1 MDALL
6 GQPTFLFTWIVLFA
20 GCVIFGLAISVVSKF
35 FTSGE
40 FRRRLV
46 LFATSFFS
54 TLLIV
59 EGGLRIT
66 GYTEN
71 YSEAR
76 LGHYNFIR
84 HGSYKD
90 TLHIWPANDI
100 HEIGDGVQF
109 MYPRSTNSLG
119 LSDKEWQK
127 SKPDSI
133 FRIIALGDSF
143 TEGDGAPAD
152 STWPIL
158 LEQQLLQEGKAV
170 EVFNAGV
177 CGSDPFHELML
188 LKYRLMDYQ
197 PDLVIVTLAM
207 QDLLEDIGVK
217 GGMERFDPERGR
229 TPKLFEV
236 VYAYSHIARL
246 IYNRILGFSW
256 VLVREKSPSF
266 RRRILEK
273 HIPSIFEQF
282 SEISGDLRIVF
293 VLYPHQMQ
301 TTEGYNPDFKAALV
315 ENSHLSGIPIYDIRS
330 CYLET
335 IEQSGK
341 PVEYFWW
348 KHDGHHN
355 SDGYNMMAH
364 CISGVL
370 SDRIE

>member
-1 MDALL
+1 MEQLL
-6 GQPTFLFTWIVLFA
+6 RQPTFFFTWLVLCFA
-20 GCVIFGLAISVVSKF
+20 LVVIGLAIFFLSKRF
-35 FTSGE
+35 FSTE
-40 FRRRLV
+40 ARRRLV
-46 LFATSFFS
+46 LITMSFF
-54 TLLIV
+54 TVLLLV
-59 EGGLRIT
+59 EATLRIT

-76 LGHYNFIR
+76 VGNYNFIC
-84 HGSYKD
+84 HGSFQD
-90 TLHIWPANDI
+90 TLHVWPQNGT
-100 HEIGDGVQF
+100 HEIGDRVQF
-109 MYPRSTNSLG
+109 LYPRRTNSLG
-119 LSDKEWQK
+119 LSDREWEK
-127 SKPDSI
+127 NKPDSV

-188 LKYRLMDYQ
+188 LKYELVDYE

-217 GGMERFDPERGR
+217 GGMERFDPKRGR
-229 TPKLFEV
+229 APLPFEL

-246 IYNRILGFSW
+246 IYNRVLGYSW
-256 VLVREKSPSF
+256 VLVRQKSPSF
-266 RRRILEK
+266 RRKIVEN

-301 TTEGYNPDFKAALV
+301 TTEGYDSDFKAALV
-315 ENSHLSGIPIYDIRS
+315 ENSRLTGMPMCDIRS

-335 IEQSGK
+335 IEQSRK
-341 PVEYFWW
+341 SVESFWW

-355 SDGYNMMAH
+355 SDGYVMMSH
-364 CISGVL
+364 CIRQELGL
-370 SDRIE
+370 

>member
-1 MDALL
+1 MEQLL
-6 GQPTFLFTWIVLFA
+6 RQPTFFFTW
-20 GCVIFGLAISVVSKF
+20 
-35 FTSGE
+35 
-40 FRRRLV
+40 LV
-46 LFATSFFS
+46 LCFALVVIGLTIFFLSKRFFS
-54 TLLIV
+54 TEARRHLVLITMSSFTVLLVV
-59 EGGLRIT
+59 EATLRIT

-76 LGHYNFIR
+76 VGSYNFIC
-84 HGSYKD
+84 HGSFQD
-90 TLHIWPANDI
+90 TLHVWPKNGT
-100 HEIGDGVQF
+100 HEIGDRVQF
-109 MYPRSTNSLG
+109 LYPRSTNSLG
-119 LSDKEWQK
+119 LSDREWEKNKQ
-127 SKPDSI
+127 DSV

-158 LEQQLLQEGKAV
+158 LEQQLLHEGKSV

-217 GGMERFDPERGR
+217 GGMERFDPKHGR
-229 TPKLFEV
+229 TPLLFEL

-246 IYNRILGFSW
+246 IYNRILGYSW

-266 RRRILEK
+266 RNEIVEDY
-273 HIPSIFEQF
+273 IPSIFEQF
-282 SEISGDLRIVF
+282 SEISGGLRIVF

-301 TTEGYNPDFKAALV
+301 TTEGYDSDFKAALV
-315 ENSHLSGIPIYDIRS
+315 ENSRLTGMPMYDIRS
-330 CYLET
+330 CYLES

-341 PVEYFWW
+341 PTEYFWW

-355 SDGYNMMAH
+355 SDGYLMMAH
-364 CISGVL
+364 CIRQEL
-370 SDRIE
+370 SL